1 MKKRGAAGPTG
12 GGPKSANID
21 GTPTARDARDD
32 DSACCATPLAGTRI
46 VYSRKVD
53 THSSGLNNMM
63 ACHLAVV
70 AAHNGGDH
78 EKAQR
83 RHEIKLEHVDGTTTW
98 WEALCNVYEVLQP
111 SSATSSTR
119 TCEGVRGDHFPPK
132 SQDAFSRLCEL
143 AADEKARL
151 DGDALR
157 MRDPTTCM
165 LSPGIA
171 GFLSHSVALPPGAE
185 IRSSTDSPL
194 TRHFHLRPPPPG
206 CDATKVAF
214 HDLMCTH
221 DRTIKPRRRPNHTAS
236 GVPRTVI
243 IVPDTPHVR
252 GFCLSLC

>member
-1 MKKRGAAGPTG
+1 
-12 GGPKSANID
+12 
-21 GTPTARDARDD
+21 
-32 DSACCATPLAGTRI
+32 
-46 VYSRKVD
+46 
-53 THSSGLNNMM
+53 MM

-111 SSATSSTR
+111 SSATSPTR

-151 DGDALR
+151 DA
-157 MRDPTTCM
+157 CM

-171 GFLSHSVALPPGAE
+171 GILSHSVALPPGAE

-194 TRHFHLRPPPPG
+194 WWGLLQSATRKRAKERRGRPGNAPLVQQSTR
-206 CDATKVAF
+206 ATA
-214 HDLMCTH
+214 T
-221 DRTIKPRRRPNHTAS
+221 T
-236 GVPRTVI
+236 
-243 IVPDTPHVR
+243 TP
-252 GFCLSLC
+252 